1 MRKSQLEM
9 YVDILEVLDHNGQ
22 LKLKHIMNKV
32 NVNCSVL
39 KECLDLLTKQGLV
52 EVKIIGR
59 GRKVYA
65 ITQLGITV
73 FTQFKE
79 LRGYLAIV
87 EEPENEAKNKEPV
100 CFSAPRLVHH
110 L

>member
-1 MRKSQLEM
+1 
-9 YVDILEVLDHNGQ
+9 LDHDGQ

-59 GRKVYA
+59 ERKVYA
-65 ITQLGITV
+65 ITQLGVTV

-79 LRGYLAIV
+79 LREELAIV
-87 EEPENEAKNKEPV
+87 EETGNEAINKEPV
-100 CFSAPRLVHH
+100 CFSAPRLVHP

>member
-1 MRKSQLEM
+1 MMRSQLEM

-52 EVKIIGR
+52 EVKTIGR

-65 ITQLGITV
+65 IMQLGVAV

-79 LRGYLAIV
+79 LRGDLAIV
-87 EEPENEAKNKEPV
+87 EETGNEARNKELSV
-100 CFSAPRLVHH
+100 LARRA
-110 L
+110 